1 MVNGLPAHVLLVHA
15 VVVLVPLAALL
26 AVIAAAWPAARRRL
40 GFLTPLVALLA
51 LAGVPLAT
59 EAGEWLEE
67 HVPESPL
74 VEQHAQY
81 GDAVLVWA
89 LGLFVVTVVVWLAGR
104 ASDRARATAAPR
116 LVDATVGAGARDE
129 TGTAPVA
136 PAHTGAAAWASAP
149 WARAVVGVVTLVVA
163 TGATLAVYR
172 AGDSGARAAWQDQVT
187 STSGANGSEQTNDGD
202 DD

>member
-26 AVIAAAWPAARRRL
+26 AVVAAVWPAARRRL

-74 VEQHAQY
+74 VEQHTQY
-81 GDAVLVWA
+81 GDRVLGWA
-89 LGLFVVTVVVWLAGR
+89 LGLFVVTVVVWLVGR
-104 ASDRARATAAPR
+104 ATDRVRDVPPALVATAAPR
-116 LVDATVGAGARDE
+116 DA
-129 TGTAPVA
+129 GTAWV
-136 PAHTGAAAWASAP
+136 SAP
-149 WARAVVGVVTLVVA
+149 WARAVVAVATLVVA

-187 STSGANGSEQTNDGD
+187 STSTSPGGVGDGD

>member
-26 AVIAAAWPAARRRL
+26 AVVAAVWPAARRRL

-74 VEQHAQY
+74 VEQHASH
-81 GDAVLVWA
+81 L
-89 LGLFVVTVVVWLAGR
+89 
-104 ASDRARATAAPR
+104 PR
-116 LVDATVGAGARDE
+116 HD
-129 TGTAPVA
+129 
-136 PAHTGAAAWASAP
+136 HGAAHEQPDEADDQEGHDADADGEP
-149 WARAVVGVVTLVVA
+149 LELIVVREA
-163 TGATLAVYR
+163 
-172 AGDSGARAAWQDQVT
+172 
-187 STSGANGSEQTNDGD
+187 EP
-202 DD
+202 